1 MPITIKPQEKPEGKY
16 ILPKEERFSQTQN
29 AYDILKI
36 MNGKRYEELVASWA
50 YWCLKENDGRKYEDV
65 KTQRRS
71 VGNGGYT
78 TVNWREQDEAMLR
91 CITGNWTRR

>member
-36 MNGKRYEELVASWA
+36 MNEKRYEELVASWA

-78 TVNWREQDEAMLR
+78 TVN
-91 CITGNWTRR
+91 